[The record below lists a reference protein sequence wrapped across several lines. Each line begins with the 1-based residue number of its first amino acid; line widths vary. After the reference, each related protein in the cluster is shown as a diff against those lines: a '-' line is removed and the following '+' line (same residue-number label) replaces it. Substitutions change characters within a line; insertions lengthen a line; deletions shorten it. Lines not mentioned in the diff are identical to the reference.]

1 MAVFKGQKEKMM
13 LDGPENL
20 NRLVIG
26 AEITGNLKT
35 LTSVRLDGV
44 VTGTIDCG
52 AKLVLGTKGVV
63 KGTVNAKQAEIEGT
77 IDGDLF
83 ISELLILR
91 ATAKINGDI
100 STKKLIIED
109 GAEFNGSCRMG
120 EAEENRKPVKSE
132 DEVLEEQREEDLVY

>member
-35 LTSVRLDGV
+35 LTSIRLDGV
-44 VTGTIDCG
+44 VAGTIDCG

-120 EAEENRKPVKSE
+120 EGEENRKPAKSE
-132 DEVLEEQREEDLVY
+132 DEVLHEQREEDLVY